1 MEPAIKRDC
10 DTRWSS
16 KCDAVEAVCVQID
29 SVVDALE
36 HLQDNACENS
46 DTRADAG
53 ILLRNILTFNFL
65 VLLPFWRSVL
75 QAINRIQKR
84 LQDPKMNF
92 RDAADDTLG
101 LKEIMRTRG
110 EQFCV
115 DARHAGR
122 DEKV

>member
-1 MEPAIKRDC
+1 
-10 DTRWSS
+10 
-16 KCDAVEAVCVQID
+16 VEAVCTQID

-53 ILLRNILTFNFL
+53 ILLRNILTYNFL

-75 QAINRIQKR
+75 QTINRIQKK

-92 RDAADDTLG
+92 RDAADDILS
-101 LKEIMRTRG
+101 LNEIMRTRG

-115 DARHAGR
+115 DATQDGIKKCEEWNVEINLRTRKRKKMPG
-122 DEKV
+122 